1 MTLSRLAIACLPVA
15 AAAQPAVASEGG
27 GGLGQALI
35 TPQMGTFLWTLITF
49 VFVVWVLA
57 RYAWKPL
64 LGALDSREN
73 AIRESIDQAQ
83 QDREDAQKLLREHK
97 ELVAEARR
105 ERAAALEAGRA
116 DAEKL
121 RAEIL
126 DEAGKQRQ
134 QLLDQTD
141 EQIQAGLRQARGE
154 MRGMVVDLS
163 IRAAEKLLVTNLDNA
178 TQRRLVEDYLA
189 GLDESEDSSS
199 PPS

>member
-15 AAAQPAVASEGG
+15 AAAPSAVASEGG
-27 GGLGQALI
+27 GGLGEALI
-35 TPQMGTFLWTLITF
+35 TPQLGTFFWTLVTF
-49 VFVVWVLA
+49 LIVAWILR

-126 DEAGKQRQ
+126 AEAGKQRQ

-154 MRGMVVDLS
+154 LRGMAVDLA
-163 IRAAEKLLVTNLDNA
+163 IRAAEKLLVTNLDDA

-189 GLDESEDSSS
+189 GLDESKDSSS

>member
-163 IRAAEKLLVTNLDNA
+163 IRAAEKAPVRA
-178 TQRRLVEDYLA
+178 VVP
-189 GLDESEDSSS
+189 SSS
-199 PPS
+199 H